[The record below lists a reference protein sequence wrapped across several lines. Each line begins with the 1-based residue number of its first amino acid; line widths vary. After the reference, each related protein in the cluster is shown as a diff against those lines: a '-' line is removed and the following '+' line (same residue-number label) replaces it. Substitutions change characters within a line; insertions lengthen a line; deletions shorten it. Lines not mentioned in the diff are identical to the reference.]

1 MAGDGGGGGGGGSWR
16 PSSLR
21 QLRVGA
27 VGAGDRQER
36 ALALAYRYLNRRD
49 RTVSEMQ
56 RHLQARGCGVEETE
70 AAIESLAEH
79 GYLDDVRYARLFAED
94 KRDLE
99 QWGSERIQR
108 MLLERGIDRDLV
120 EQASR
125 LRRPR
130 GRNQSG
136 GARCCS
142 AASHCRPVI
151 ARERERALGVLLRK
165 GYETRGGTR
174 RFGERMPIAQIRPRY

>member
-1 MAGDGGGGGGGGSWR
+1 MEAEQ
-16 PSSLR
+16 PEAAA
-21 QLRVGA
+21 VGA

-120 EQASR
+120 EQALAS
-125 LRRPR
+125 
-130 GRNQSG
+130 
-136 GARCCS
+136 GAREDEIS
-142 AASHCRPVI
+142 RAVALLQRRFPLPPRDRP
-151 ARERERALGVLLRK
+151 
-165 GYETRGGTR
+165 ETRTGAGGVAPE
-174 RFGERMPIAQIRPRY
+174 GL